1 MVKLG
6 VFWGR
11 KKLTMRSKLFIPW
24 AGIRWILLMFLMAPA
39 LEAPA
44 TGKAE
49 EPTRPIREWTGVTSW
64 YGARFHGRVTA
75 SGESFDMYS
84 PTAAHV
90 SLPMGSVI
98 RVVNPRNGR
107 SRVVRINDRGPFIE
121 GRELDLSYEAA
132 RYLGLDSRGIG
143 KVRIELLQ
151 VPERREK
158 RLKPQADT
166 RTGL

>member
-1 MVKLG
+1 
-6 VFWGR
+6 
-11 KKLTMRSKLFIPW
+11 MRSKFFMAW
-24 AGIRWILLMFLMAPA
+24 ASLRWLLLMFLIAPV

-44 TGKAE
+44 TEKSEA
-49 EPTRPIREWTGVTSW
+49 PATPIREWVGVTSW
-64 YGARFHGRVTA
+64 YGARFHGRETA
-75 SGESFDMYS
+75 NGETFDMYS

-132 RYLGLDSRGIG
+132 RYLGLDKNGIG
-143 KVRIELLQ
+143 RVRIELLQ
-151 VPERREK
+151 VPERRASRIRPEAN
-158 RLKPQADT
+158 PS
-166 RTGL
+166 TGF

>member
-1 MVKLG
+1 
-6 VFWGR
+6 
-11 KKLTMRSKLFIPW
+11 MRSKLFMPW
-24 AGIRWILLMFLMAPA
+24 AGIRWVLLMFLVTPA

-44 TGKAE
+44 SLKNE
-49 EPTRPIREWTGVTSW
+49 EPTQPIRQWEGVTSW

-75 SGESFDMYS
+75 NGETFDMYS

-98 RVVNPRNGR
+98 RVVNPSNGK

-132 RYLGLDSRGIG
+132 RYLGLESRGVG
-143 KVRIELLQ
+143 RVRIELLQ
-151 VPERREK
+151 VPERRAK
-158 RLKPQADT
+158 RPKPQADLS
-166 RTGL
+166 TGL